1 MSEHHSTFHLAGTV
15 QVEDSQNINLSKNL
29 KEIQS
34 NGLDCKASQ
43 SNGLD
48 CKASGTLS
56 SNSNNQEVICNK
68 NINGIQNGLVNG
80 KAFTKRCNING
91 DDRKL
96 EVCNGSSTMKL
107 DESLRKLK
115 VESQKKEF
123 ENKF

>member
-1 MSEHHSTFHLAGTV
+1 MSKQHSTFHLAGMM
-15 QVEDSQNINLSKNL
+15 QLEDNQSINLSKNL

-56 SNSNNQEVICNK
+56 SNLNDQRAICNK
-68 NINGIQNGLVNG
+68 SINGIQNGLVNG
-80 KAFTKRCNING
+80 KAFAERCNING

-115 VESQKKEF
+115 VEPQKKKI